1 VLYLHGGG
9 IDAPLAVT
17 RLGLD
22 SQPAAVTTVPHADWT
37 GGYVD
42 GTLLNRTA
50 QSTCTGT
57 SGCPVVL
64 WQGGRNLYAFEGGDP
79 INFRDP
85 FGLFGVAGAVGSIVL
100 GARGI
105 LAHFDI
111 DINDAANGAF
121 LPVSFHRRMHTA
133 SFHQEV
139 TERLTAA
146 STIEEAI
153 EILKSLGDELRP
165 QVRP

>member
-1 VLYLHGGG
+1 
-9 IDAPLAVT
+9 VT

-37 GGYVD
+37 GGYVN
-42 GTLLNRTA
+42 GTLLNGTA

-57 SGCPVVL
+57 SGCLVVL

-100 GARGI
+100 GVKAKDVIHRSAGQREAGGRPLRARCGRSK
-105 LAHFDI
+105 L
-111 DINDAANGAF
+111 
-121 LPVSFHRRMHTA
+121 
-133 SFHQEV
+133 
-139 TERLTAA
+139 
-146 STIEEAI
+146 
-153 EILKSLGDELRP
+153 
-165 QVRP
+165 